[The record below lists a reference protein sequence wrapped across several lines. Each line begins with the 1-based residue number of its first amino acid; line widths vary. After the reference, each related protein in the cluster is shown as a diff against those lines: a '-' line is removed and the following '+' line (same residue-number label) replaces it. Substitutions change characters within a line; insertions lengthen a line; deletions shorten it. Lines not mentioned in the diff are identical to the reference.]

1 MMRYISCLI
10 LTVAVMLGLSGCGSV
25 KSVKSY
31 RPDEVRLELQMSD
44 LKFVGETEVE
54 ITYRT
59 YLGFI
64 TSVDKVN
71 GVDYDGTD
79 KSVASIGGV
88 HGHLKKACYKVVEE
102 YPNAR
107 YFQLVRK
114 TKTSDRLFLG
124 SHVTEKAIIRAYEIR

>member
-1 MMRYISCLI
+1 MRYLSVLI
-10 LTVAVMLGLSGCGSV
+10 ITVAALIGLSGCGTV
-25 KSVKSY
+25 KSVKAY

-44 LKFVGETEVE
+44 LKFLGETEVQ
-54 ITYRT
+54 ISYRT

-64 TSVDKVN
+64 TAIDEVN
-71 GVDYDGTD
+71 GEYYDGTN

-88 HGHLKKACYKVVEE
+88 YGNLKKACYKVVED
-102 YPNAR
+102 YPTAR

-124 SHVTEKAIIRAYEIR
+124 SHVTETAIIRAYEIK